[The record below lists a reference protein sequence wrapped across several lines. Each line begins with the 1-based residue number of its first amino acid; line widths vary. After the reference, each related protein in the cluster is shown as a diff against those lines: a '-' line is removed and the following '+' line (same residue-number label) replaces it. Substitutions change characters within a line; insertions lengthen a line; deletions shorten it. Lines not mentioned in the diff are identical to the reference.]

1 VTNRIYENNEKSV
14 AEVLREMKTEALN
27 FVNTRYELLM
37 AELREKT
44 AAWKKSIPML
54 LIAVV
59 FAMGTFATFTFT
71 LVSLIASAV
80 GGDYRW
86 PIGAGVVFV
95 CYGCI
100 AAALGTTAYKR
111 LTAQSLVPERT
122 IRVLKQDQ
130 QWIKNETRAA

>member
-1 VTNRIYENNEKSV
+1 MTNHIYGNNEKSV
-14 AEVLREMKTEALN
+14 AEVLREMKTETLA

-54 LIAVV
+54 AIALV

-71 LVSLIASAV
+71 VVSLIASAV

-86 PIGAGVVFV
+86 PIGAGIVFV

-100 AAALGTTAYKR
+100 AAGLGMAGYKR
-111 LTAQSLVPERT
+111 LTAQSVIPERT